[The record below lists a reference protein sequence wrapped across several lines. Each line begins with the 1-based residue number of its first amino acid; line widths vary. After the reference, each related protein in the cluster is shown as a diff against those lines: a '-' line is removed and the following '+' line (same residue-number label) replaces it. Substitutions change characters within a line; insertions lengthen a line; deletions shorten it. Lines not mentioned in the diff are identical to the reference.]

1 MAMMEKRINL
11 IMLLIS
17 VLLLAFLL
25 DRYYRLRASYY
36 LEYLRHKEVMLLLKN
51 YQARQKATIDEN
63 FVRQKLSEVGADFL
77 SFKQTD
83 VGYEVKARNLKG
95 EGIPRLVYAL
105 ENAGVEIIKFKAVD
119 NTGQGIY
126 ELEMILR

>member
-1 MAMMEKRINL
+1 
-11 IMLLIS
+11 
-17 VLLLAFLL
+17 
-25 DRYYRLRASYY
+25 
-36 LEYLRHKEVMLLLKN
+36 MLLLKN